1 MTQIIT
7 SAEDLGDLI
16 AERLATRTVAAGA
29 ETNIG
34 RKVYQGR
41 RKIDDEQVPCSAIIE
56 GLDDVTQADSD
67 RTPKITCWQTYTLVA
82 YDKCDPDHPNKKA
95 HAMIRDMK
103 RAIFGDGAT
112 LGGKV
117 MRVEYAGRD
126 IGPRKDGV
134 DIVMATVTI
143 KVHYTENLMTP

>member
-16 AERLATRTVAAGA
+16 QSRLATRTTASGA
-29 ETNIG
+29 ETDLG

-41 RKIDDEQVPCSAIIE
+41 RKIDDDQVPCSVIVE
-56 GLDDVTQADSD
+56 GLDDVEQMDSD
-67 RTPKITCWQTYTLVA
+67 RTPKISCWQTYTLVA
-82 YDKCDPDHPNKKA
+82 YDFCDPDHPNKKA

-103 RAIFGDGAT
+103 RAIFHDGAT
-112 LGGKV
+112 LGGQVK
-117 MRVEYAGRD
+117 RVEYGGRD

-134 DIVMATVTI
+134 AIVMATITI